1 MIWLHCSLF
10 RNDRTLAHRR
20 GAGLWS
26 FAFAGIDE
34 KSPYLYAIITVRIG
48 QETDDR
54 LGYMNMRLSVPI
66 ANRDRSLAA
75 LREESL
81 ALARETIQ
89 TAPLLAWMT
98 AQRAAGQTQAGQGLG
113 T

>member
-1 MIWLHCSLF
+1 MDEI
-10 RNDRTLAHRR
+10 N
-20 GAGLWS
+20 
-26 FAFAGIDE
+26 FAFAGIEE
-34 KSPYLYAIITVRIG
+34 KSPYLYAIITVKIG
-48 QETDDR
+48 RETDET

-66 ANRDRSLAA
+66 ANRDLSLAA

-89 TAPLLAWMT
+89 TAPLLAWMK
-98 AQRAAGQTQAGQGLG
+98 AQRSLGQTQAGQGLG

>member
-1 MIWLHCSLF
+1 MTEI
-10 RNDRTLAHRR
+10 N
-20 GAGLWS
+20 

-34 KSPYLYAIITVRIG
+34 KSPYLYAIITVQIG
-48 QETDDR
+48 EETDEI
-54 LGYMNMRLSVPI
+54 LGYMNIRMSVPL
-66 ANRDRSLAA
+66 ANRDRTLSE

-89 TAPLLAWMT
+89 TGPLLAWMA
-98 AQRAAGQTQAGQGLG
+98 AQRAAGQTPAGQGMG

>member
-1 MIWLHCSLF
+1 MDEI
-10 RNDRTLAHRR
+10 T
-20 GAGLWS
+20 
-26 FAFAGIDE
+26 FAFAGIEE
-34 KSPYLYAIITVRIG
+34 KSPYLYAIITLRIG
-48 QETDDR
+48 RETDDL

-66 ANRDRSLAA
+66 ANRDLSLAA

-89 TAPLLAWMT
+89 TVPLLAWLK
-98 AQRAAGQTQAGQGLG
+98 AQRAAGQEQTAQESG